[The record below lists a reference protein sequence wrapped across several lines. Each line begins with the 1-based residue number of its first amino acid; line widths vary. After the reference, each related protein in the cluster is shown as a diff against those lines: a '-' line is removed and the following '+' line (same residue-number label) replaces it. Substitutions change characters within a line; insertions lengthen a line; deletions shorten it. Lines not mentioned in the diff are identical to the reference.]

1 MAMIPWTSVSELTT
15 SRSVVHK
22 TNTAMAN
29 GDYTESLPVGHLR
42 EMWAQFPG
50 TPGAGL
56 SVTVYGTNVLT
67 DRNTDP
73 ATGSWV
79 ILKDNLD
86 NNITKTS
93 APSADIVIDAPALI
107 AIKVTAGD
115 GTTAI
120 TPHVNAKQ
128 SW

>member
-1 MAMIPWTSVSELTT
+1 MAMKPWTSVSELTT

-22 TNTAMAN
+22 TTTALAN

-42 EMWAQFPG
+42 EMWAQFTG
-50 TPGAGL
+50 TAGAGL
-56 SVTVYGTNVLT
+56 SVTVYGTSVLA

-93 APSADIVIDAPALI
+93 VPSADIIVDAPSLI

-115 GTTAI
+115 GTTSI
-120 TPHVNAKQ
+120 TPHITAKQ
-128 SW
+128 D